1 MSEADAVRQGTQFL
15 SIPVHS
21 AATVQALGTST
32 LGRCDRGQSNT
43 TDFYFTLTYTPRGHL
58 QSSVDST
65 GDLKESQHSGSLN
78 SFDLFNFIA
87 NK

>member
-15 SIPVHS
+15 SIPLHS

-43 TDFYFTLTYTPRGHL
+43 TDFFFYFNIHTKR
-58 QSSVDST
+58 
-65 GDLKESQHSGSLN
+65 
-78 SFDLFNFIA
+78 SFA
-87 NK
+87 VKC